1 METGLPVEAGVSL
14 EDEEDNVR
22 GPTHESQDDAAAQ
35 EEPVVVVVVD
45 QTLQGVRDQS
55 LALGDLVGQ
64 QDARS
69 KPKSVFRG
77 FAGILFQF
85 SPQSLCN

>member
-1 METGLPVEAGVSL
+1 MEAGLPVDAGVSL
-14 EDEEDNVR
+14 EDDEDDVR
-22 GPTHESQDDAAAQ
+22 GPTHESQDDAATQ

-64 QDARS
+64 QVKDVRR
-69 KPKSVFRG
+69 VFFFAFFRMLGG
-77 FAGILFQF
+77 F
-85 SPQSLCN
+85 